1 MDAVL
6 ILIQA
11 ALLIAA
17 CVILWQIWNLL
28 HSDPASENEPLG
40 EERAKYITDRLDW
53 IKYLMI
59 AEVLVFVIKTFL
71 DIWEIFQ

>member
-1 MDAVL
+1 MDVAF

-11 ALLIAA
+11 VLIIAA
-17 CVILWQIWNLL
+17 CVILWQIWKYL
-28 HSDPASENEPLG
+28 HSDLVPDNEPLG

-59 AEVLVFVIKTFL
+59 AEVLVFVIKTVL
-71 DIWEIFQ
+71 DIL